1 MERSGQIT
9 NAKTYL
15 SRPCMTW
22 ISTGACPYGRRCP
35 AIHDP
40 SITGP
45 LENPSWLPAASAKT
59 NAKIIVDKFA
69 AHRDSAVHQENF
81 MIVQG
86 IWENC
91 RPSLRLHGN
100 ESTSQS
106 AGGDESDE
114 TSWLDTYAL
123 ICNMDVPAFGSW
135 PLTNTTALKGRNDA
149 ASSTKPS
156 SNKLSDLQK
165 LCIVSL
171 MRGQN
176 SSFSGSSS
184 GCSTG
189 GAQAQQLQL
198 HKLHRDF
205 IYAPTHSLHSE
216 LCMILQTRYFLL
228 LDVDYDNQ
236 DPIASSLCK
245 HDIVKE
251 IAFDEYKSRT
261 TPWNSNYR
269 FDKSK
274 VMTATEV
281 AFAPKGDCSANV
293 SIWFDAK
300 PVKLEQSQIKR
311 CRRLKQKNKAQ
322 LRNGHRAPHSNGAL
336 LCRTSTA
343 DFPSRAVPEIE
354 PFVPM
359 LPAEDSDETDKFM
372 LAIIDHRIDCL
383 INEET
388 AYNDLGD
395 ASKKRELDKRMETL
409 QTTYAGMDRFH
420 QKWVWPKREGSEA
433 VDESTLAPP
442 CNTMPYIPSRSSEGS
457 TCSSMWQSFVDTVK
471 LHEAMSEAEQAAPPK
486 IMSSEA
492 GHLNV
497 FQALDNGLPA
507 SSLGSRRIPHLR
519 PTSHESDDDKENTW
533 REIVLG
539 ADGKWKKACRLY
551 NENRVVSP
559 ANIDP
564 RNMPLSTIPF
574 VQPQSQS

>member
-1 MERSGQIT
+1 MERSGQIA

-59 NAKIIVDKFA
+59 NAQIIVDRFA
-69 AHRDSAVHQENF
+69 AHRDSVVHQENPL
-81 MIVQG
+81 IAQG

-91 RPSLRLHGN
+91 RPSA
-100 ESTSQS
+100 TSQHD
-106 AGGDESDE
+106 GDESE
-114 TSWLDTYAL
+114 VSWLDTYAL
-123 ICNMDVPAFGSW
+123 VCNIGVPTFGSW
-135 PLTNTTALKGRNDA
+135 PLINTGSNENAI
-149 ASSTKPS
+149 SSTSS

-165 LCIVSL
+165 LCIVRQ
-171 MRGQN
+171 MRGQD
-176 SSFSGSSS
+176 SSFSCSSS
-184 GCSTG
+184 VACEGS
-189 GAQAQQLQL
+189 QQLHL
-198 HKLHRDF
+198 LHRDY

-228 LDVDYDNQ
+228 LDEEYDNNQ
-236 DPIASSLCK
+236 GSMAAAADK
-245 HDIVKE
+245 HEFVKE
-251 IAFDEYKSRT
+251 ISFDEYKSRT
-261 TPWNSNYR
+261 TPWNSDYR
-269 FDKSK
+269 FNKKK
-274 VMTATEV
+274 VVMATEV

-293 SIWFDAK
+293 SIWFEAK
-300 PVKLEQSQIKR
+300 PIKLEPSQIKR

-322 LRNGHRAPHSNGAL
+322 LRNGHKAPHSNGAL

-343 DFPSRAVPEIE
+343 DFPSQAPPEID

-359 LPAEDSDETDKFM
+359 LPVEDKDENDKFM
-372 LAIIDHRIDCL
+372 LAILDHRIDCL
-383 INEET
+383 INET
-388 AYNDLGD
+388 ISYNGHGD
-395 ASKKRELDKRMETL
+395 ALRKMQLDKRMRTL
-409 QTTYAGMDRFH
+409 QAAFAGMNHFH
-420 QKWVWPKREGSEA
+420 QKWVWPKREGSEV

-442 CNTMPYIPSRSSEGS
+442 CNIMPYIPSRSSRGS
-457 TCSSMWQSFVDTVK
+457 TCSSVWHSFVDTLTLDVTS
-471 LHEAMSEAEQAAPPK
+471 LDQAPPK

-507 SSLGSRRIPHLR
+507 SSVGSRRIPR
-519 PTSHESDDDKENTW
+519 IKPSSNETDNDKENNTW

-539 ADGKWKKACRLY
+539 ANGKWKKACRLY
-551 NENRVVSP
+551 NENRVASP
-559 ANIDP
+559 SNIDP

-574 VQPQSQS
+574 VQPQPQS